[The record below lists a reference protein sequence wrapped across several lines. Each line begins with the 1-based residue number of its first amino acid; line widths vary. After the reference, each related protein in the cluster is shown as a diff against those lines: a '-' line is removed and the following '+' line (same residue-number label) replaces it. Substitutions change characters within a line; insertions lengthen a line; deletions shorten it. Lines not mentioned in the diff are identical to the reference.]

1 MGMNFEELGIQV
13 REARR
18 QANLT
23 QLELARQANVGRMD
37 ISRLEKGQNV
47 TMKTFYKIVNALPSL
62 TDIHLGSVRLRK
74 DGEEPAGGS
83 REELRARAAEL
94 LGRLPA
100 PGAPAQDEAALRRE
114 QSLIRMFAELLLEIT
129 SDR

>member
-62 TDIHLGSVRLRK
+62 TDIHLGAVRLRK